1 LVWNPNR
8 ASYELSQSACC
19 LQQTIRRRLVTQIT
33 LQTSVQPRA
42 GPEAITPRANPGLP
56 SSGFLPQVKLML
68 TCRQASAPH
77 QKVRLIT
84 CRQYWFQAFPFC
96 LYGARFHTLRL
107 SHEFVTSAEP
117 ATARTRRPT
126 TPDTQRVATYTCR
139 VWARSLAHCEIAIRQ
154 LEGPTS
160 RTLPCQPAEVRG
172 RSLFVLVY
180 DVQERITVN

>member
-1 LVWNPNR
+1 VNDLAGLATLARQRASARLAGLSRQCESFVVRSYLSPIDLRGDGSSVCPELLHYLRRNQLNR

-84 CRQYWFQAFPFC
+84 CKQYWFQRRSNPSSQDRYSTHDRYTQYS
-96 LYGARFHTLRL
+96 LDQLNI
-107 SHEFVTSAEP
+107 
-117 ATARTRRPT
+117 TR
-126 TPDTQRVATYTCR
+126 
-139 VWARSLAHCEIAIRQ
+139 
-154 LEGPTS
+154 
-160 RTLPCQPAEVRG
+160 
-172 RSLFVLVY
+172 
-180 DVQERITVN
+180 